1 MNDVSRGRLPRNFVR
16 RSLCDCFSQG
26 NQKLPLVGKLTTPS
40 ERQATRRTLVSVES
54 AHALLPSIRVHCLQG
69 IARLNRIE
77 SHSGDHKVAKSEQ
90 TAKLRYKL
98 FVINELSIASIRR
111 ELTGATPGCKWSA
124 GIRPGLSDS
133 TKFLE
138 PRPQGL
144 SRNLRGQ
151 GLTSTS
157 EGQQSA
163 PSVARDGQFPD
174 QPNRKCVGVPTY
186 SSPAPIILSKGSWS
200 SYGLR
205 RRSAG
210 VA

>member
-40 ERQATRRTLVSVES
+40 ERQARRRTLVSIES
-54 AHALLPSIRVHCLQG
+54 AHALLPSIRLHCLQG
-69 IARLNRIE
+69 MARLNRIE
-77 SHSGDHKVAKSEQ
+77 SHSGDHKVAKSER
-90 TAKLRYKL
+90 TGKLRYKL
-98 FVINELSIASIRR
+98 FAIN
-111 ELTGATPGCKWSA
+111 GCKWSA
-124 GIRPGLSDS
+124 GIRSGLSDS

-163 PSVARDGQFPD
+163 PSVARDGRFSD
-174 QPNRKCVGVPTY
+174 QPSPKCVGVPTY
-186 SSPAPIILSKGSWS
+186 SSPSSSILTKS
-200 SYGLR
+200 SSSPYGLR
-205 RRSAG
+205 RDSAG

>member
-16 RSLCDCFSQG
+16 RSLCDCFLQG
-26 NQKLPLVGKLTTPS
+26 NQKLPLVGKLTTSS
-40 ERQATRRTLVSVES
+40 ERQARRRTLVSVES

-69 IARLNRIE
+69 MARLNRIE
-77 SHSGDHKVAKSEQ
+77 SHSGDHKVAMSER

-98 FVINELSIASIRR
+98 FVINELSIASSRR
-111 ELTGATPGCKWSA
+111 ELTGATPGCKWLA
-124 GIRPGLSDS
+124 GIRSGLSDS

-163 PSVARDGQFPD
+163 PSVGRDGRFSD
-174 QPNRKCVGVPTY
+174 QPNTKCVVVPTY
-186 SSPAPIILSKGSWS
+186 SSPSSSILSKS
-200 SYGLR
+200 SSSPYGLR
-205 RRSAG
+205 RDSEG

>member
-54 AHALLPSIRVHCLQG
+54 AHALLLSIRLHCLQG
-69 IARLNRIE
+69 MARLNRIE
-77 SHSGDHKVAKSEQ
+77 SHSGDHKVAKSER
-90 TAKLRYKL
+90 TGKLRHKL
-98 FVINELSIASIRR
+98 FAINELSIASSRR
-111 ELTGATPGCKWSA
+111 ELTEATPGCKWSA
-124 GIRPGLSDS
+124 GIRSGLSDS

-144 SRNLRGQ
+144 SRSLRGQ
-151 GLTSTS
+151 VLTSTS
-157 EGQQSA
+157 EGQQSR
-163 PSVARDGQFPD
+163 PSVARDDRFSD
-174 QPNRKCVGVPTY
+174 HPNSKCVGVPTH
-186 SSPAPIILSKGSWS
+186 STPARRMLSKSSWS

-205 RRSAG
+205 RGSAG

>member
-40 ERQATRRTLVSVES
+40 ERQARRRTLVSVES

-69 IARLNRIE
+69 MARLNRIE
-77 SHSGDHKVAKSEQ
+77 SHSEDHEIASPER
-90 TAKLRYKL
+90 APELRDKL
-98 FVINELSIASIRR
+98 FTVNELSIALNGR

-124 GIRPGLSDS
+124 GIRSGCSDS

-144 SRNLRGQ
+144 SSSLRGQ

-163 PSVARDGQFPD
+163 PSVGRDGRFSD
-174 QPNRKCVGVPTY
+174 QPNTKSVVVPTY
-186 SSPAPIILSKGSWS
+186 SSPSSSILSKS
-200 SYGLR
+200 SSSPYGLR
-205 RRSAG
+205 RDSAG

>member
-1 MNDVSRGRLPRNFVR
+1 MNDISRGRLPRNFVR

-40 ERQATRRTLVSVES
+40 ERQGRRRTLVSVES
-54 AHALLPSIRVHCLQG
+54 AHALFPSIRVHCLQG
-69 IARLNRIE
+69 MVRRNRIE
-77 SHSGDHKVAKSEQ
+77 SHSGDHKVAKSGR
-90 TAKLRYKL
+90 TAKLGYKL
-98 FVINELSIASIRR
+98 FAVNELSIASSRW

-124 GIRPGLSDS
+124 GTRSGHSDS

-163 PSVARDGQFPD
+163 PSVARDGRFSD
-174 QPNRKCVGVPTY
+174 QPNPKYVGVPTY
-186 SSPAPIILSKGSWS
+186 SSPAPIILSKSSWS

>member
-26 NQKLPLVGKLTTPS
+26 NQKLPLVGKLTTSS
-40 ERQATRRTLVSVES
+40 ERQARRRTLVSVES

-163 PSVARDGQFPD
+163 PSVARDGRFSD
-174 QPNRKCVGVPTY
+174 QPNPKYVGVPTY
-186 SSPAPIILSKGSWS
+186 SSPAPIILSKSSWS

>member
-1 MNDVSRGRLPRNFVR
+1 MNDVSRGRLARNFVR

-26 NQKLPLVGKLTTPS
+26 NQKLTLVGKPSTPS
-40 ERQATRRTLVSVES
+40 ERQARRRAPVSVES

-69 IARLNRIE
+69 IAGLNRIE
-77 SHSGDHKVAKSEQ
+77 SHCGDHKVASSER
-90 TAKLRYKL
+90 TPKLRDKL
-98 FVINELSIASIRR
+98 FAVNELSIALNGR

-124 GIRPGLSDS
+124 GIRSGHSDS

-144 SRNLRGQ
+144 SRSLRGQ

-163 PSVARDGQFPD
+163 PSVARDGRFPD
-174 QPNRKCVGVPTY
+174 QPNAKCVGVRTY
-186 SSPAPIILSKGSWS
+186 SSPEPIILSKSSWS

>member
-1 MNDVSRGRLPRNFVR
+1 MNDVSRRRLPRNFVR

-26 NQKLPLVGKLTTPS
+26 NQKLTLVGKPSTPS
-40 ERQATRRTLVSVES
+40 ERQARRRAPVSVES

-69 IARLNRIE
+69 MARLNRIE
-77 SHSGDHKVAKSEQ
+77 FHSGDHKVASSER
-90 TAKLRYKL
+90 TAKVRYKL
-98 FVINELSIASIRR
+98 FVINELSIASSRR
-111 ELTGATPGCKWSA
+111 ELTGATPGCKWLA
-124 GIRPGLSDS
+124 GIRSGLSDS

-163 PSVARDGQFPD
+163 PSVARDDRFSD
-174 QPNRKCVGVPTY
+174 QPNPKCVGVPTY
-186 SSPAPIILSKGSWS
+186 SSPAPRILSKSSWS

-205 RRSAG
+205 RDSAG